1 MTPNNVKI
9 QALMP
14 DVGCGGG
21 LPRSLPPRAVRS
33 AGVFAVNCKGGFFP
47 LQYIIYGVL
56 LIMNFREHL
65 NDEMKNAHFKKM
77 YEEEKHLLELG
88 LLIIEAREQK
98 GLTQKELAQKSQ
110 VTQQQLS
117 KIENGVNCNMLTFIK
132 VSSALGFDLTLSA

>member
-1 MTPNNVKI
+1 MT
-9 QALMP
+9 
-14 DVGCGGG
+14 
-21 LPRSLPPRAVRS
+21 
-33 AGVFAVNCKGGFFP
+33 
-47 LQYIIYGVL
+47 
-56 LIMNFREHL
+56 FREHL
-65 NDEMKNAHFKKM
+65 NEEMKNANFKKM

-132 VSSALGFDLTLSA
+132 VSSALGLDLTLSA